1 MDVTGV
7 FQTLTAI
14 VPFLPR
20 IDGPVI
26 IDITSLGLVLCWLVA
41 AVISFYFSMNNA
53 RIWTS
58 ISVGFFLLFWS
69 QSYQLNPW
77 HETFSTLI
85 AIHYMIGT
93 IAILVI
99 SHGIQEYFVFTR
111 TLEITGSKM
120 TIYIGTLLIIT
131 LGILVISLN
140 PKPSLHVLRNYRLM
154 NNTVWFYL
162 CIINIY
168 TIAKIYK
175 EMKDSPIANGILS
188 FGVVFVCALIWKGA
202 GLYLMTYQW
211 DKPWL
216 DIIKL
221 AGESTDITLH
231 TAKIEAAKMLFKTF
245 NFLTSLSVVGTF
257 AYLFKLLR

>member
-1 MDVTGV
+1 MDVTV
-7 FQTLTAI
+7 FFQALTAWL
-14 VPFLPR
+14 PFLPK
-20 IDGPVI
+20 ITQPVLL
-26 IDITSLGLVLCWLVA
+26 DLTSLFLVACWLVA
-41 AVISFYFSMNNA
+41 AMISFYFSLNNA

-58 ISVGFFLLFWS
+58 ISIGFFLLFWS

-77 HETFSTLI
+77 HEAFSSLI

-93 IAILVI
+93 VAILVI

-111 TLEITGSKM
+111 TLEITGSKV
-120 TIYIGTLLIIT
+120 TIYIGTALIIGI
-131 LGILVISLN
+131 GILIISLN

-175 EMKDSPIANGILS
+175 AMKDSPIANGILA
-188 FGVVFVCALIWKGA
+188 FGVVFVCALIWKGS

-221 AGESTDITLH
+221 TGGTTDLALH
-231 TAKIEAAKMLFKTF
+231 TTKVEAAKAMFKIF
-245 NFLTSLSVVGTF
+245 NFITSISVAGTF
-257 AYLFKLLR
+257 VYLLKLLR